1 MLQCVAVV
9 LAGAGVAGDAAAT
22 GEIILDRAFP
32 THKEQVRIRVTDD
45 AGDPV
50 SGAVVS
56 VTYRPGSSV
65 SATDEIGRSSDGGML
80 QWTPMDAG
88 LATIT
93 ATWARPGQDE
103 VSSSTTVSVRF
114 QSPPVGGILIMVAA
128 GLVLI
133 VGSVI
138 RVYRLLRTPDFN

>member
-1 MLQCVAVV
+1 MVLCVMLA
-9 LAGAGVAGDAAAT
+9 ATGAGFAGDASAT

-32 THKEQVRIRVTDD
+32 THKEQVRLRITDD
-45 AGDPV
+45 AGNPV

-65 SATDEIGRSSDGGML
+65 SATDEIGRSSDGGVL

-93 ATWARPGQDE
+93 ATWAGPEQDDM
-103 VSSSTTVSVRF
+103 SSSTTVSVRF
-114 QSPPVGGILIMVAA
+114 QSPPVDGILIMVIA

-138 RVYRLLRTPDFN
+138 RVYKLLRAPDFN